1 MGPRNGRPRSPESH
15 GHRGSEPVGAG
26 LPGCGAAAPSVPG
39 PRFSPVRRALLSF
52 LAQGFVSS
60 AAGWGPDPGPLS
72 PLRSSGPW
80 PHIRLILILAR
91 ASPSG
96 YLFFLPS
103 TRCFSL
109 PPHRPGAPCLK
120 YFVLF
125 TSGSLNVFDS
135 ILSVGVLF
143 IDRSK
148 VPQPLGQMKPLK

>member
-1 MGPRNGRPRSPESH
+1 MTSREGGTAEGRRLRPSPSSGSVGPRNGRPRSPESH
-15 GHRGSEPVGAG
+15 GHRDSEPVGAG

-39 PRFSPVRRALLSF
+39 PRFSPGRRALLSF

-60 AAGWGPDPGPLS
+60 VAGWGPDPGLLS

-109 PPHRPGAPCLK
+109 PPIDQVLHASSTLYFLQVGA
-120 YFVLF
+120 
-125 TSGSLNVFDS
+125 
-135 ILSVGVLF
+135 
-143 IDRSK
+143 
-148 VPQPLGQMKPLK
+148 